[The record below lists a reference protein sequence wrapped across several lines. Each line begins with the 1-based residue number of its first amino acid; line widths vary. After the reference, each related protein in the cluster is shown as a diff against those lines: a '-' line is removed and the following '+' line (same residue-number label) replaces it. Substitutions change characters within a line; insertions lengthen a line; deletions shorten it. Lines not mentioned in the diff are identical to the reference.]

1 MKSVKEVIP
10 VRHLG
15 QLRKADESLKVLALR
30 ASTQGRRALAGSI
43 SDALLAQ
50 ITEQI
55 KDAEVKN
62 FDLTRMI
69 IASGA
74 QQSWPSP
81 YNDPESA
88 LFVAQDEMPK
98 IYDALQLCDVIVVAT
113 DVTWNLPNRHLVGMA
128 ERLSAFKVGM
138 DSGQVKLGPKMVCVI
153 ASSQDGGANEV
164 AALIAQMWAR
174 LGFTVPGHCVI
185 TAAEGSG
192 NKDDLSATVEQA
204 SMALIDAAMAFRR

>member
-1 MKSVKEVIP
+1 MSKLKEVIP

-15 QLRKADESLKVLALR
+15 HLQKADESLKVLALR
-30 ASTQGRRALAGSI
+30 ASTLGRRALAGATVE
-43 SDALLAQ
+43 ALLAQ
-50 ITEQI
+50 VTGQI

-62 FDLTRMI
+62 FDLTKMI

-81 YNDPESA
+81 YNDPESP

-98 IYDALQLCDVIVVAT
+98 IYDALQLCDIIVIAT
-113 DVTWNLPNRHLVGMA
+113 DVTWNQPNRHVVGMC
-128 ERLSAFKVGM
+128 ERMTAFKVGM

-153 ASSQDGGANEV
+153 ATSQDGGANEV
-164 AALIAQMWAR
+164 AALLTQMWIR

-185 TAAEGSG
+185 TAAEGG
-192 NKDDLSATVEQA
+192 KEDLSAAVETA
-204 SMALIDAAMAFRR
+204 SMSLIDAAMAHRR